1 MSALVI
7 GWDQYQSTSYI
18 PGNTFQKH
26 VLAEGDSW
34 FHFGYTPT
42 LGAARNLIDAISF
55 KKSTVVANIARTGD
69 TIKHIA
75 DLEANPHLQ
84 QALAYRQWD
93 LILLSAGGNDL
104 IDALTGDYRIHGQR
118 IEILNR
124 AVSSTDFMDYVN
136 TASLDALLTHIAGYY
151 QFVAEQRA
159 TLAHGLNQ
167 HTRIVAHCYDYITP
181 RKAPARFFGLK
192 LGPWAYS
199 AFTAQKYQVPE
210 ALWQDI
216 TDHIFR
222 KLADRLLALQTSIP
236 DLLVINTLD
245 TLQRAEPGSK
255 GDSRDWAN
263 EIHPNAGGYTKLA
276 KRKLSAPINTALG

>member
-7 GWDQYQSTSYI
+7 GWEQYQSTSYI

-118 IEILNR
+118 IEILNPS
-124 AVSSTDFMDYVN
+124 VSSPDFMAYVN
-136 TASLDALLTHIAGYY
+136 SASLDSLLTHIAGYY

-159 TLAHGLNQ
+159 TLAHGLNL
-167 HTRIVAHCYDYITP
+167 HTSIVAHCYDYITP

-192 LGPWAYS
+192 LGPWAYR

-222 KLADRLLALQTSIP
+222 QLADRLLALQTSIP
-236 DLLVINTLD
+236 GLLVINTLD

-276 KRKLSAPINTALG
+276 KIKLSAPINTALG